1 MDFTT
6 GVYCGVTEKKPTFA
20 EKCTIKE
27 FGEGLEQKIVE
38 LDSNL
43 KLIENRKSGIY
54 LHLYTF
60 LGIALIVLIADY
72 LFTIAL
78 WETGWMTTITLIIG
92 ATGLGLIPYAVTP
105 LNKFKNQLKIANKSV
120 LELDF
125 ILELYNIQYEIETK
139 LLKDS
144 HDIINIEN
152 TLVIIKN
159 NKRENIKN
167 YSKTNAKLSID
178 Y

>member
-1 MDFTT
+1 MVSVPLVIT
-6 GVYCGVTEKKPTFA
+6 A
-20 EKCTIKE
+20 I
-27 FGEGLEQKIVE
+27 GL
-38 LDSNL
+38 
-43 KLIENRKSGIY
+43 Y
-54 LHLYTF
+54 
-60 LGIALIVLIADY
+60 
-72 LFTIAL
+72 
-78 WETGWMTTITLIIG
+78 
-92 ATGLGLIPYAVTP
+92 LIPYAVTP
-105 LNKFKNQLKIANKSV
+105 LNKFKNQLKIANKSI